1 MPLQFQRHCYLGKL
15 MIASNVLPRLLITFA
30 MSFFISKVVPR
41 LLITFEISSGTPLID
56 CGGLAELRMGL

>member
-1 MPLQFQRHCYLGKL
+1 MGSYLGRPT
-15 MIASNVLPRLLITFA
+15 IALKVVPRLLITFA

-56 CGGLAELRMGL
+56 CGGLAELKMGL